1 MFKRASTP
9 SESATSVQSVERIT
23 SVLGPGVIWHGAV
36 SGSGG
41 VRIEGAFEGQIAL
54 RGMLVV
60 GETGRVTCE
69 NVRAN
74 TVVVAGAVRGNITTQ
89 KLEIRS
95 TGRVWGDV
103 VTTAF
108 VTDEGAFL
116 RGQIRMEE
124 TVELDLGRRRRA
136 CTAGDP
142 SKPNPGRDAFAAN
155 RSPKSVGNSVRS
167 PEEKERTERNLT
179 LKVKTAF
186 RVFRLQMRYSELQIE
201 TQRQAPARAR
211 SEGAAFLDARDT
223 FGATVS
229 CRLSGQRCIPAWQ
242 SYRRPLQRRVLCG
255 AGTAGYCGTAG
266 RVLLSR
272 SPRDTGDP
280 AMRFV
285 RLRMPAGDGPLW
297 KDTRQKREPRASR
310 EGGNA

>member
-1 MFKRASTP
+1 MFKRATTP
-9 SESATSVQSVERIT
+9 SESAASVQSVERIT

-36 SGSGG
+36 TGSGG

-124 TVELDLGRRRRA
+124 TVELDLE
-136 CTAGDP
+136 AGSGPGPQDAA
-142 SKPNPGRDAFAAN
+142 KPELGPEPLAAPQPPEPGNGASTLTRKK
-155 RSPKSVGNSVRS
+155 KS
-167 PEEKERTERNLT
+167 
-179 LKVKTAF
+179 
-186 RVFRLQMRYSELQIE
+186 
-201 TQRQAPARAR
+201 
-211 SEGAAFLDARDT
+211 
-223 FGATVS
+223 
-229 CRLSGQRCIPAWQ
+229 
-242 SYRRPLQRRVLCG
+242 
-255 AGTAGYCGTAG
+255 
-266 RVLLSR
+266 
-272 SPRDTGDP
+272 
-280 AMRFV
+280 
-285 RLRMPAGDGPLW
+285 
-297 KDTRQKREPRASR
+297 AS
-310 EGGNA
+310 

>member
-1 MFKRASTP
+1 MFKRASNS
-9 SESATSVQSVERIT
+9 SESAASVQSVERIT

-54 RGMLVV
+54 RGMLVI

-124 TVELDLGRRRRA
+124 TVDLDLEAVAEPPALDATRVEP
-136 CTAGDP
+136 TGDTP
-142 SKPNPGRDAFAAN
+142 APTS
-155 RSPKSVGNSVRS
+155 SVGD
-167 PEEKERTERNLT
+167 TLT
-179 LKVKTAF
+179 HLARKKKTA
-186 RVFRLQMRYSELQIE
+186 S
-201 TQRQAPARAR
+201 
-211 SEGAAFLDARDT
+211 
-223 FGATVS
+223 
-229 CRLSGQRCIPAWQ
+229 
-242 SYRRPLQRRVLCG
+242 
-255 AGTAGYCGTAG
+255 
-266 RVLLSR
+266 
-272 SPRDTGDP
+272 
-280 AMRFV
+280 
-285 RLRMPAGDGPLW
+285 
-297 KDTRQKREPRASR
+297 
-310 EGGNA
+310 